1 MVQQGIAMNKPHR
14 SEAVLHAKEI
24 PSAALARLI
33 AEVTG
38 PEVKAAAGRY
48 NRTHNRHNR

>member
-1 MVQQGIAMNKPHR
+1 MDQSRQ
-14 SEAVLHAKEI
+14 SDTVLRAKEV

>member
-1 MVQQGIAMNKPHR
+1 MDRPQQTDTILR
-14 SEAVLHAKEI
+14 AKEV

-33 AEVTG
+33 GEVTG